1 MKLNPQQLNN
11 LSPFVKELLTD
22 CEDIP
27 TLTNILRTAATYY
40 YNEFDD
46 IMKAVS
52 ELETIETS
60 N

>member
-1 MKLNPQQLNN
+1 MNIAELNN

-27 TLTNILRTAATYY
+27 TLTNILRTVATYCY
-40 YNEFDD
+40 DEFDD